1 MSCLL
6 CVYVTF
12 WGPLRD
18 LLNLINVA
26 VSLTTNN
33 QTAYGVMVGAQS
45 LYVQSALKRLMEGY
59 HDKFA
64 NMIKADADEDDD
76 IEEFEKKP
84 LPKNVYDV
92 VDYDDVVKI
101 LNEVLFMF
109 LFWIC

>member
-12 WGPLRD
+12 WGLLRD

-59 HDKFA
+59 HDKFV

-76 IEEFEKKP
+76 IEESEKKP
-84 LPKNVYDV
+84 LPKNVLEV